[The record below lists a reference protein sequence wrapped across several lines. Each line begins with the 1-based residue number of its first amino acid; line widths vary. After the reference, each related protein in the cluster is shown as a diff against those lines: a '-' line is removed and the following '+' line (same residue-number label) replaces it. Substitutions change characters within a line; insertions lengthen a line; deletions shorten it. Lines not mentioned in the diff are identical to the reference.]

1 MRIKYNIYK
10 QNYGEIYVERG
21 EGGNVKECGGM
32 REWEVRKKERRNA
45 QTEAKNPTETENY
58 AGIK

>member
-1 MRIKYNIYK
+1 
-10 QNYGEIYVERG
+10 
-21 EGGNVKECGGM
+21 M